1 MENILTFRDV
11 THIYHTV
18 RGELIAAQGLS
29 FSVDRGEFVT
39 IIGPS
44 GCGKTTLLS
53 LAAGLLK
60 PSEGAVES
68 KGTFGYML

>member
-29 FSVDRGEFVT
+29 FSN
-39 IIGPS
+39 
-44 GCGKTTLLS
+44 GK
-53 LAAGLLK
+53 
-60 PSEGAVES
+60 
-68 KGTFGYML
+68 